1 MSSPDSNTQTSG
13 RQRFMI
19 LALLLL
25 IVVPARPARAENDE
39 CREIAAS
46 LTYMNGTAASESTA
60 EMTLAK
66 TLQRRFSNE
75 AKACWSVMFFQ
86 SRNANKIDDLTQWQK
101 ERIAEFKIDQTP
113 ASLWNLCYQSKCFKN
128 IEWYLEMLNTTC
140 KLMAGSSCD
149 QVEKEYNIAKN
160 PPLPPPPPP
169 LLPKKLTAA
178 EKVGKGFL
186 IGAVVLGSASMILG
200 AMHMITP
207 VFQEPVSWASCEA
220 NGLRLPCVAD
230 RFPTGGGLLGGGAAL
245 VIGSAVTLGLKF

>member
-1 MSSPDSNTQTSG
+1 MNSPDGNTQTSG
-13 RQRFMI
+13 RQRVMI

-39 CREIAAS
+39 CQEIAAS
-46 LTYMNGTAASESTA
+46 LTYVDGTAASVNIA
-60 EMTLAK
+60 EMKLAK
-66 TLQRRFSNE
+66 TLQRPFSNE
-75 AKACWSVMFFQ
+75 AMACWSVMFFQ

-101 ERIAEFKIDQTP
+101 DRIADFKIDQTP
-113 ASLWNLCYQSKCFKN
+113 TSLWNLCYQSKCFKN
-128 IEWYLEMLNTTC
+128 NERYLGILNATC
-140 KLMAGSSCD
+140 KSMAGGSCD

-160 PPLPPPPPP
+160 PPLP
-169 LLPKKLTAA
+169 LLPKKLTPA